1 MCLAHYWAIPRS
13 DSDFSGRSLFAK
25 AARGERSEGGCLVP
39 RLCQAHAWR
48 HLWISLSFSLLPFSV
63 ALYNALFSPRPDRA
77 HLFCARLHRCFGR
90 QPCTRAT
97 LLDFDFWFS
106 MESSEFSSEE
116 RRCSTRQE
124 FQREVDS
131 AANGTCF
138 VRRVEQRGIPLI
150 LPRRENLKDLHLW
163 NKFHATRICYDFKIK
178 VRGGKKKD
186 FLSGEEEGGGGW
198 GNRAKEG
205 KRKKIKKNKLFTRI
219 YRLSFRVRYCDYPTR
234 GFNYVF
240 RPNFS
245 LFPDDVLSS

>member
-1 MCLAHYWAIPRS
+1 MLVNHRKISIPTTSTRHEMCLAHYWAIPRS

-106 MESSEFSSEE
+106 H
-116 RRCSTRQE
+116 
-124 FQREVDS
+124 
-131 AANGTCF
+131 
-138 VRRVEQRGIPLI
+138 GIFWIFIGGKEMLD
-150 LPRRENLKDLHLW
+150 E
-163 NKFHATRICYDFKIK
+163 TRISE
-178 VRGGKKKD
+178 R
-186 FLSGEEEGGGGW
+186 SGFCGEWHVLCASCG
-198 GNRAKEG
+198 AKRNPIDSSSAWES
-205 KRKKIKKNKLFTRI
+205 KRFT
-219 YRLSFRVRYCDYPTR
+219 SMK
-234 GFNYVF
+234 
-240 RPNFS
+240 
-245 LFPDDVLSS
+245 